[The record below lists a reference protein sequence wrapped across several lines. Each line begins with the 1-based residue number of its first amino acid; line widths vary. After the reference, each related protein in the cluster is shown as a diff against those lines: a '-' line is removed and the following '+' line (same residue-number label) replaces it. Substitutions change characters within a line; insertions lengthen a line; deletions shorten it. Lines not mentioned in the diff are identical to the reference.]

1 MVEPHLLLLIR
12 NQSVALAP
20 HCAAVCT
27 HACNSSLPRPGG
39 GLYKTGSLAFAFAF
53 AFAVSDCDC
62 NTPLRL
68 LHQVGSYENIYS
80 IISINNQ
87 KILKIKNRPIC
98 RRGGRACGAPQGH
111 NHCPL
116 ARCWPAVLLL
126 SSPDPRS
133 SCSADV
139 PSHLIPIRACL
150 CDSLS

>member
-39 GLYKTGSLAFAFAF
+39 GLYKTGSLAFAF

-98 RRGGRACGAPQGH
+98 RRGGRASVRRPTRPQPLPVGSLLACCAP
-111 NHCPL
+111 P
-116 ARCWPAVLLL
+116 VV
-126 SSPDPRS
+126 PRPQEQLQ
-133 SCSADV
+133 CRRAV
-139 PSHLIPIRACL
+139 PSHSHPCL
-150 CDSLS
+150 PL